1 MPDTMRARRGTAEQ
15 AKGDKARQGEQT
27 LLIAA
32 GRATLVCVCMCVC
45 VCVQHVIRMK
55 TCAFRLALSTA
66 STAST
71 DSAARLV
78 ILFRRKRAAIW
89 LDCLRN

>member
-1 MPDTMRARRGTAEQ
+1 MPDTMRARQGTAEQ
-15 AKGDKARQGEQT
+15 AKGDKARREEQT

-32 GRATLVCVCMCVC
+32 GRATLVCVSVY

-55 TCAFRLALSTA
+55 TCAFRLAL